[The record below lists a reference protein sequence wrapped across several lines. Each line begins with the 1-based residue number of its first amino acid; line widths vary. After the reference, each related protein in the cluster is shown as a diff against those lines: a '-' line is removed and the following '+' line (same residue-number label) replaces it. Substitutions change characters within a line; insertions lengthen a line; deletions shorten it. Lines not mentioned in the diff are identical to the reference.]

1 MEGTCS
7 CCSGGLTTSWFGV
20 DAPTACC
27 DSFVGSTRCDDQILP
42 CSHDLWGQHLP
53 TRLWQ
58 SLLLND
64 WCKHGKGWPRS
75 WSPSSLLTACLL
87 LAADFRTISCQFA
100 ANFVWDIGTALRI
113 QDAVL
118 REKLR
123 DQCSH
128 LFCCWFCTF
137 LPWFLHFFSKLSTSE
152 TPPGWFF
159 VLSSC
164 VIDTK
169 WSPLASTSN
178 IKLLL
183 FKLHWP
189 SKPRRQQNSEMWNQT
204 FLKRDQH
211 GGLAARSGTEFTWS
225 PQLRNLAEWDWV
237 PIFL

>member
-1 MEGTCS
+1 MVALLRADLASAYVT
-7 CCSGGLTTSWFGV
+7 GLHRELNWASRCIYAV

-27 DSFVGSTRCDDQILP
+27 GSFVGSTRCDDQILP
-42 CSHDLWGQHLP
+42 WSHDLWGQHLP

-100 ANFVWDIGTALRI
+100 ANFVWDIGTTLRI
-113 QDAVL
+113 KDAIL

-137 LPWFLHFFSKLSTSE
+137 LHFFQSFLRLKLRLGGFSCFRHASST
-152 TPPGWFF
+152 
-159 VLSSC
+159 
-164 VIDTK
+164 
-169 WSPLASTSN
+169 
-178 IKLLL
+178 
-183 FKLHWP
+183 
-189 SKPRRQQNSEMWNQT
+189 QNGR
-204 FLKRDQH
+204 L
-211 GGLAARSGTEFTWS
+211 
-225 PQLRNLAEWDWV
+225 
-237 PIFL
+237 